1 MWNPFTRLT
10 RGNGNGRRSN
20 GASPSDLM
28 ERRLGTLEDV
38 ADAGTAPILSVSVG
52 TTGLN
57 RAWMYYERMRAMGCA
72 DRIQSMLTYDCNKL
86 NIDLL
91 QDKAQHQGVA
101 DKIVVPEY
109 LPFSE
114 GFLRQVDQYK
124 EHHGAIE
131 RDMETMVSKAE
142 GLALR
147 SGTDPQVILEW
158 IGFGGHAKLSYM
170 LHDIVKIRFPEA
182 RILPIICFPDD
193 QTMHQNIRQDS
204 IWPATEEMLGP
215 NVAAL
220 LTDNRRGPDFGKL
233 DDSLT
238 TALAAV
244 EACFR
249 YQRAV
254 GSLAEIVSTF
264 IINQSR
270 WISVEHTKIPIPNRN
285 ALAQNGNRPAAADP
299 GKARAKQ
306 AQKIKARIFDL
317 ALPENRYDKSAF
329 LTPGTRESE
338 QRIYVTMPLE
348 RHEVEEIK
356 DDIEDQLKREE
367 FRKAFPRTHIAY
379 ADGNPHPPNPQNLE
393 YIHIVKFVGLA
404 AEPRP
409 VSLTS
414 ILDNEPLPDD
424 PRRLRHYDVKT
435 RGQQI
440 VENGHILGKPAT
452 ASAAAGDAA
461 PATRSNGNT
470 PSDATSPTPII

>member
-1 MWNPFTRLT
+1 MTTVRIPE
-10 RGNGNGRRSN
+10 GRRT
-20 GASPSDLM
+20 PFPW
-28 ERRLGTLEDV
+28 RRV
-38 ADAGTAPILSVSVG
+38 
-52 TTGLN
+52 
-57 RAWMYYERMRAMGCA
+57 
-72 DRIQSMLTYDCNKL
+72 
-86 NIDLL
+86 LL
-91 QDKAQHQGVA
+91 IGGWALPFLI
-101 DKIVVPEY
+101 IVV
-109 LPFSE
+109 
-114 GFLRQVDQYK
+114 
-124 EHHGAIE
+124 GALGWYFWECRNDNADLAAEIVNLQALIADLNAE
-131 RDMETMVSKAE
+131 KTALIQQNAETVVALEQQNAE
-142 GLALR
+142 
-147 SGTDPQVILEW
+147 T
-158 IGFGGHAKLSYM
+158 
-170 LHDIVKIRFPEA
+170 
-182 RILPIICFPDD
+182 
-193 QTMHQNIRQDS
+193 
-204 IWPATEEMLGP
+204 
-215 NVAAL
+215 VAAL
-220 LTDNRRGPDFGKL
+220 IQQNAETVAALEQQIAARSAELVDCQNEVKSLVQRADRLESELDACLIELNQPRRLQTVLPDLLRDNTTL
-233 DDSLT
+233 IYVVDDSGSMVGNITKVREALQEMQEKPAVNARVSIVLFGDSYT
-238 TALAAV
+238 TLFNFTALAAV

-264 IINQSR
+264 IINRSR

-285 ALAQNGNRPAAADP
+285 ALAQNGRRPAAADP

-348 RHEVEEIK
+348 RDEVREIR

-367 FRKAFPRTHIAY
+367 FCKAFPRTHIAY

-452 ASAAAGDAA
+452 DSAADGDAA

-470 PSDATSPTPII
+470 PSDAASPTPII